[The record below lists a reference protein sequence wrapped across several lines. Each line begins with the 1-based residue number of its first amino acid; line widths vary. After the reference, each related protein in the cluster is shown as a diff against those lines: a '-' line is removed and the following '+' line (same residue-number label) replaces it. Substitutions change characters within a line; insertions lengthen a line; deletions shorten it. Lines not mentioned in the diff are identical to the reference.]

1 MPDYAD
7 ICPDTEEG
15 IPTDEYGCSN
25 DQNLIRTEDNNNVE
39 WDNSSS
45 STNDT
50 STASVSGGMTTAQM
64 MRVVIGVLTL
74 IAGAF
79 LITLVVRTRN
89 QDDEEK
95 FA

>member
-1 MPDYAD
+1 MAFMPAD
-7 ICPDTEEG
+7 GST
-15 IPTDEYGCSN
+15 T
-25 DQNLIRTEDNNNVE
+25 
-39 WDNSSS
+39 SS
-45 STNDT
+45 
-50 STASVSGGMTTAQM
+50 SGGMTTAQM

-95 FA
+95 FS